1 MQNANAPVFSVIIP
15 HYGIPEL
22 LRRCLASIPQREDLQ
37 VIVVDDQS
45 PDYDT
50 YRERFPDLFREGV
63 TWLRTSHNGGAGLA
77 RNVGLEESVG
87 KWLLFADADDF
98 FTEEMEELLDA
109 YKDAEEDV
117 IYFRHRCV
125 LSDRPD
131 EKAHR
136 DKWMEG
142 LFDRYFE
149 SGDDR
154 ELRFEH
160 CVPWAKMI
168 RRSLVEE
175 YAIRFDEVR
184 YSNDVMFNTIVGS
197 KARAVRVVNRPLY
210 VLTER
215 SGSLTAGF
223 ARKPGELQVRAEVTL
238 RAQKLMNECG
248 YSHPIT
254 PFSDYLR
261 AMVHRDRRLFLEY
274 FTRIPEV
281 YDSYWQPL
289 REMAAKEEGALQRG
303 LLYGFSLYA
312 YCRGT
317 LGKRFRKAFG
327 ATKKNPRSTSS
338 RKV

>member
-1 MQNANAPVFSVIIP
+1 MKEPTFTIIIP

-22 LRRCLASIPQREDLQ
+22 LRRCLASIPQREDYQ
-37 VIVVDDQS
+37 VIIVDDQS

-50 YRERFPDLFREGV
+50 YPERFPDLFREGV
-63 TWLRTSHNGGAGLA
+63 TWLRTPHNGGAGLA
-77 RNVGLEESVG
+77 RNVGLEEAAG

-98 FTEEMEELLDA
+98 FTEEMEELLDG

-131 EKAHR
+131 EKARR

-142 LFDRYFE
+142 LFERYFE
-149 SGDDR
+149 SGDAR
-154 ELRFEH
+154 EIRFEH

-175 YAIRFDEVR
+175 YGIRYEEVR

-197 KARAVRVVNRPLY
+197 KARTVRVVDRPLY

-223 ARKPGELQVRAEVTL
+223 ARKPGELQTRAEVAL
-238 RAQKLMNECG
+238 RTQKLMNECG
-248 YSHPIT
+248 YLHPIT

-261 AMVHRDRRLFLEY
+261 AMAHRDRRLFLEY
-274 FTRIPEV
+274 FPRIPEV

-289 REMAAKEEGALQRG
+289 REMAVKEEGALQRG
-303 LLYGFSLYA
+303 LLYGFSLFA
-312 YCRGT
+312 YCRGM
-317 LGKRFRKAFG
+317 LGKRFRKADG
-327 ATKKNPRSTSS
+327 ATM
-338 RKV
+338 

>member
-98 FTEEMEELLDA
+98 FTEEMEELLDED
-109 YKDAEEDV
+109 KDAEEDV

-154 ELRFEH
+154 EIRFEH

-254 PFSDYLR
+254 PFSDFLR

-312 YCRGT
+312 YCRGS
-317 LGKRFRKAFG
+317 LEKRFRNAIG
-327 ATKKNPRSTSS
+327 ATKKCPRSTNS

>member
-98 FTEEMEELLDA
+98 FTEEMEELLDED
-109 YKDAEEDV
+109 KDAEEDV

-154 ELRFEH
+154 EIRFEH

-223 ARKPGELQVRAEVTL
+223 ARKPGELQDRAEVTL

-312 YCRGT
+312 YCRGS
-317 LGKRFRKAFG
+317 LEKRFRNAIG
-327 ATKKNPRSTSS
+327 ATKKCPRSTNS